1 MKFPR
6 MVALGA
12 AAATAVLVA
21 GCGQSQAGAAI
32 TYDGGRITENEVA
45 AQADEVAAALGIAMS
60 PLVTQATIQ
69 RLATNT
75 IVEAGAEQLGVTV
88 TGGEVDQVFDE
99 AAAQAGG
106 VEQLELGL
114 QQQGVPL
121 SAIPE
126 QARVAALAAK
136 VAQDVAPGASPQA
149 AQETFGSFLVQVGE
163 DINLKVNPRFGTWE
177 PEQLTL
183 LPPSDLLSRPA
194 DNGLALQEPF
204 RVN

>member
-12 AAATAVLVA
+12 AGVATVLLA

-45 AQADEVAAALGIAMS
+45 AQADEVANALGIAMS
-60 PLVTQATIQ
+60 PLVTQATIE
-69 RLATNT
+69 RLAANT
-75 IVEAGAEQLGVTV
+75 IVAAGAEQLGVSV
-88 TGGEVDQVFDE
+88 NGGEVDQVLE
-99 AAAQAGG
+99 SAAAEVGG

-121 SAIPE
+121 SAIPQ
-126 QARVAALAAK
+126 QAEVAALATK
-136 VAQDVAPGASPQA
+136 MTEQLAPDANP
-149 AQETFGSFLVQVGE
+149 LVQQEALNQYLVRVGQE
-163 DINLKVNPRFGTWE
+163 INLKVNPRFGTWE
-177 PEQLTL
+177 PAQLAL

-194 DNGLALQEPF
+194 DNGLILQEPF
-204 RVN
+204 QVN